1 VQNGSPSRGIEEGNR
16 ETQAG
21 LSPPKSQEDEQQQP
35 CSSSSSKRAIAKP
48 RSNSVFGKLSKAL
61 KF

>member
-35 CSSSSSKRAIAKP
+35 CSSSKRAIAKP

>member
-21 LSPPKSQEDEQQQP
+21 LSPPKSQEDEQQRP
-35 CSSSSSKRAIAKP
+35 CSSSSKRAIAKP